1 MQGKRDAKAD
11 LKIAVSIIDT
21 SETNIHWRKNY

>member
-11 LKIAVSIIDT
+11 LKIAVSIIDA
-21 SETNIHWRKNY
+21 SETNIHWRENY